1 MKYYFILLI
10 ALCSSSLLF
19 GQIPSVTGS
28 TILVRFQDR
37 VDAYDFVDNYQAFSR
52 SAVNFTIKRQVSKL
66 LNLYSLEYSGQPTDG
81 DLIIQSLQ
89 QERNILNVGYDV
101 PLTYRN
107 TTPNDEFFND
117 QWNLERIQVPQ
128 VWKET
133 TGGLTANGDQ
143 IVIAVLEKGIEL
155 DHPDILGNIWRNEK
169 EIPNNNRDDDNNG
182 YVDDFFGLNLDDLTD
197 NHPVLSHGT
206 QVSGIIGA
214 KTDNGI
220 GMAGINWDAKILF
233 LSGVDLSSEV
243 IEAYEYLYNLR
254 KRYNETDGQEGAFI
268 VSNNNSFGWDNT
280 RPEDLFMGTELCEM
294 YNLMGEVGII
304 SVGAGP
310 NNDVDVEVVGDTPT
324 NCTSDFFI
332 GVTSTDRNDEKAR
345 DGGFGSISIDIG
357 APGESI
363 RATDNNQEYGEFS
376 GTSFATP
383 HVTGSIGLMYALPCN
398 QLAEDAKN
406 NPKQTAS
413 FLKNILLVGTDPI
426 RGLED
431 RTVSGGRLN
440 VFKAMTNLQIYCGT
454 SEGESLNITN
464 IYPNPAFG
472 EITIAFETPDFEPYQ
487 LLISNSL
494 GQIIFEKTIT
504 PPRFAAPILTED
516 VSNLSAGVYTV
527 SLLRDNQQVSKRLII
542 HQFGR

>member
-1 MKYYFILLI
+1 MKHYLGLLLI
-10 ALCSSSLLF
+10 LCVPFLLF
-19 GQIPSVTGS
+19 GQTPSTPN
-28 TILVRFQDR
+28 ILIRFQDK
-37 VDAYDFVDNYQAFSR
+37 VDGYDFVDRYQSFSR
-52 SAVNFTIKRQVSKL
+52 NKIQFTIKRQVSKL
-66 LNLYSLEYSGQPTDG
+66 LNLYSIEYGGLSTEGDRLIHNLEQD
-81 DLIIQSLQ
+81 
-89 QERNILNVGYDV
+89 RNVLSVGYDT
-101 PLTYRN
+101 PLAYRN

-117 QWNLERIQVPQ
+117 QWNLERIQLPQ
-128 VWKET
+128 VWDET

-155 DHPDILGNIWRNEK
+155 DHPDILENIWRNEK
-169 EIPNNNRDDDNNG
+169 ETPNNGRDDDNNN
-182 YVDDFFGLNLDDLTD
+182 YVDDYFGLNLDDLTD

-214 KTDNGI
+214 KTNNEI

-254 KRYNETDGQEGAFI
+254 KRYNETNGQEGAFI
-268 VSNNNSFGWDNT
+268 VANNNSFGWDNT
-280 RPEDLFMGTELCEM
+280 RPTELFMGVELCEM
-294 YNLMGEVGII
+294 YDLMGAVGIL

-324 NCTSDFFI
+324 NCTSNFFI

-345 DGGFGSISIDIG
+345 DGGFGNVSIDIG

-363 RATDNNQEYGEFS
+363 RATDKDQKYGEFS

-383 HVTGSIGLMYALPCN
+383 HVTGAIGLMYALPCS
-398 QLAEDAKN
+398 QLADDAKN

-413 FLKNILLVGTDPI
+413 FLKNILLVGSDPI
-426 RGLED
+426 RGLES

-454 SEGESLNITN
+454 TEGKKLDILNL
-464 IYPNPAFG
+464 YPNPTAG
-472 EITIAFETPDFEPYQ
+472 EITITFETPDFEPYQ
-487 LLISNSL
+487 FVISNSL
-494 GQIIFEKTIT
+494 GQIILERTVT
-504 PPRFAAPILTED
+504 PPRFASPIISEN
-516 VSNLSAGVYTV
+516 VGQLSPGVYTV
-527 SLLRDNQQVSKRLII
+527 TLFRGNQQISKRLVVQ
-542 HQFGR
+542 QFGR

>member
-19 GQIPSVTGS
+19 GQRSSVTSS

-37 VDAYDFVDNYQAFSR
+37 VDAYDFVDHYQAFSR
-52 SAVNFTIKRQVSKL
+52 SAANFTIKRQISKL
-66 LNLYSLEYSGQPTDG
+66 LNLYSLEYSGQPVDG
-81 DLIIQSLQ
+81 DVIIQNLQ
-89 QERNILNVGYDV
+89 RERNVLSVGYDT

-117 QWNLERIQVPQ
+117 QWNLERIQLPQ
-128 VWKET
+128 VWDET

-214 KTDNGI
+214 KTNNGV

-254 KRYNETDGQEGAFI
+254 KKYNETNGEEGAFI

-280 RPEDLFMGTELCEM
+280 RPKDLFMGTELCEM
-294 YNLMGEVGII
+294 YDFMGEVGII

-345 DGGFGSISIDIG
+345 DGGFGSVSIDIG

-363 RATDNNQEYGEFS
+363 RATDKNQEYGEFS

-383 HVTGSIGLMYALPCN
+383 HVTGAIGLMYALPCS

-426 RGLED
+426 RGLQD

-454 SEGESLNITN
+454 SEGERLDITN
-464 IYPNPAFG
+464 IYPNPATS

-494 GQIIFEKTIT
+494 GQIILEKTIR

-516 VSNLSAGVYTV
+516 VSSLSPGVYII
-527 SLLRDNQQVSKRLII
+527 SLLRDNQQISKRLVI
-542 HQFGR
+542 HQLGR

>member
-1 MKYYFILLI
+1 MKHYFGLLLMLCVPFLLLAQAPSTSNILI
-10 ALCSSSLLF
+10 
-19 GQIPSVTGS
+19 
-28 TILVRFQDR
+28 RFQEK
-37 VDAYDFVDNYQAFSR
+37 VDGYDFVDNYQSFSR
-52 SAVNFTIKRQVSKL
+52 NKIQFTIKRQISTL
-66 LNLYSLEYSGQPTDG
+66 LNLYSIEYSGISREG
-81 DLIIQSLQ
+81 DLLIQHLQ
-89 QERNILNVGYDV
+89 KDRNVLSIGYDT

-117 QWNLERIQVPQ
+117 QWNLERIQLPQ
-128 VWKET
+128 VWDET

-155 DHPDILGNIWRNEK
+155 DHPDILENIWRNEK
-169 EIPNNNRDDDNNG
+169 EIPNNGRDDDNNN
-182 YVDDFFGLNLDDLTD
+182 YVDDYFGLNLDDLTD

-214 KTDNGI
+214 RTNNDE

-254 KRYNETDGQEGAFI
+254 KRYNETNGQEGAFI
-268 VSNNNSFGWDNT
+268 VANNNSFGWDNT
-280 RPEDLFMGTELCEM
+280 RPTELFMGVELCEM
-294 YNLMGEVGII
+294 YNLMGEVGIL

-332 GVTSTDRNDEKAR
+332 GVTSTNRNDEKAR
-345 DGGFGSISIDIG
+345 DGGFGNVSIDIG

-363 RATDNNQEYGEFS
+363 RATDKDREYGEFS

-383 HVTGSIGLMYALPCN
+383 HVTGAIGIMYALPCS
-398 QLAEDAKN
+398 QLAEDAKS

-413 FLKNILLVGTDPI
+413 FLKNILLVGADAI
-426 RGLED
+426 NGLENI
-431 RTVSGGRLN
+431 TVSGGRLN

-454 SEGESLNITN
+454 NEGEKLDILNL
-464 IYPNPAFG
+464 YPNPTAG
-472 EITIAFETPDFEPYQ
+472 EITISFETPDFEPYQ
-487 LLISNSL
+487 FLISNSL
-494 GQIIFEKTIT
+494 GQIILERTVT
-504 PPRFAAPILTED
+504 PPRFASPIIKED
-516 VSNLSAGVYTV
+516 VGHLSPGVYTV
-527 SLLRDNQQVSKRLII
+527 TLFRGKQQISKRLVVQ
-542 HQFGR
+542 QFGR

>member
-1 MKYYFILLI
+1 MKHYFVIII
-10 ALCSSSLLF
+10 ALCYQFLLF
-19 GQIPSVTGS
+19 GQTSS
-28 TILVRFQDR
+28 NSNILIRFQDK
-37 VDAYDFVDNYQAFSR
+37 VDAYDFVDRYQSFSR
-52 SAVNFTIKRQVSKL
+52 NKVQFTIKRQISKL
-66 LNLYSLEYSGQPTDG
+66 LNLYSIEYSGVPTEG
-81 DLIIQSLQ
+81 DLLISSL
-89 QERNILNVGYDV
+89 RKDRHVLSIGYDT
-101 PLTYRN
+101 PLKYRN

-117 QWNLERIQVPQ
+117 QWNLERIQLPE
-128 VWKET
+128 VWDET

-169 EIPNNNRDDDNNG
+169 EIPNNGRDDDNNN
-182 YVDDFFGLNLDDLTD
+182 YVDDYFGLNLDDLTD

-214 KTDNGI
+214 RTNNEI

-254 KRYNETDGQEGAFI
+254 KKYNETNGQEGAFI
-268 VSNNNSFGWDNT
+268 VANNNSFGWDNT
-280 RPEDLFMGTELCEM
+280 RPTELFMGLELCEM
-294 YNLMGEVGII
+294 YDLMGEVGIL

-324 NCTSDFFI
+324 NCTSNFFI

-345 DGGFGSISIDIG
+345 DGGFGNVSIDIG

-363 RATDNNQEYGEFS
+363 RATDKDREYGEFS

-383 HVTGSIGLMYALPCN
+383 HVTGAIGLMYALPCS
-398 QLAEDAKN
+398 QLANDAKI

-426 RGLED
+426 RGLES

-440 VFKAMTNLQIYCGT
+440 VFNAMTNLQIYCGT
-454 SEGESLNITN
+454 TEGENLAILNV
-464 IYPNPAFG
+464 YPNPTAG
-472 EITIAFETPDFEPYQ
+472 AITIAFETPDFEPYQ
-487 LLISNSL
+487 FVISNSL
-494 GQIIFEKTIT
+494 GQIILERTIT
-504 PPRFAAPILTED
+504 PPRFSTPLIIED
-516 VSNLSAGVYTV
+516 VSNLSPGVYTV
-527 SLLRDNQQVSKRLII
+527 SLLRDNQQVSQRLVIQ
-542 HQFGR
+542 QFGR